1 MSKKIVTWSLLV
13 VFVLTIG
20 GLFFLQKKKSDI
32 APLTLTTLY
41 GDFTIAEPVL
51 IELLQDPYMQRLKHI
66 RQYGTNYYTIKKQD
80 FNRFD
85 HSVGVFVL
93 LRKYGASLNEQI
105 AGLLH
110 DVSHTVFSHCGDYLF
125 KVSQL
130 DGSSYQDTIH
140 VHHPFLLG
148 QAALKAS
155 KKLKIPL
162 IYTYHTLYDH
172 YLHYVPLPQ
181 IITRPIVNT
190 LVQTFCK
197 KVQGIIAPS
206 NAVKERLTACS
217 ISTKTEIIPSAISS
231 LFFQKK
237 HHEISL
243 DPPFHLLSVSRFTK
257 EKNIYFLLDML
268 ALLDHNKFIATFA
281 GYGSEYSSLQNYAYT
296 IKKLSPHLVKFIEKP
311 SKQQLKELYHT
322 AHLFIFA
329 SQTETQGLV
338 LAEAMAHGIPVIA
351 LNGPGQ
357 QDIIKNGLN
366 GFLVTTLDEMKAKIE
381 YCCASEKQYKLMQHH
396 ASHTAQEYS
405 SNILIEKLLR
415 FYYNVLAKV

>member
-1 MSKKIVTWSLLV
+1 
-13 VFVLTIG
+13 
-20 GLFFLQKKKSDI
+20 
-32 APLTLTTLY
+32 
-41 GDFTIAEPVL
+41 
-51 IELLQDPYMQRLKHI
+51 
-66 RQYGTNYYTIKKQD
+66 
-80 FNRFD
+80 
-85 HSVGVFVL
+85 
-93 LRKYGASLNEQI
+93 
-105 AGLLH
+105 
-110 DVSHTVFSHCGDYLF
+110 
-125 KVSQL
+125 
-130 DGSSYQDTIH
+130 
-140 VHHPFLLG
+140 
-148 QAALKAS
+148 
-155 KKLKIPL
+155 
-162 IYTYHTLYDH
+162 
-172 YLHYVPLPQ
+172 
-181 IITRPIVNT
+181 
-190 LVQTFCK
+190 
-197 KVQGIIAPS
+197 
-206 NAVKERLTACS
+206 
-217 ISTKTEIIPSAISS
+217 
-231 LFFQKK
+231 
-237 HHEISL
+237 
-243 DPPFHLLSVSRFTK
+243 
-257 EKNIYFLLDML
+257 ML